1 MGMNDF
7 WQGFNTVDNFITNR
21 RKLDLAEQRAARD
34 AALEDE
40 RRGWERQDRQRA
52 DQRLELAGQMARIDA
67 GTATPEEL
75 EAARKKYVPA
85 SKGMQPV
92 GVIGPQ
98 ATQVPKEQP
107 TEWDGTKALEGLV
120 QQRTDLVT
128 QALGKLDAAQKAG
141 QPPQLDEHEARALVE
156 VPVQSNLFTD
166 DDPGKQ
172 HMALQTIEAHLSALG
187 NVPGKVMINDPD
199 VLAAVEIAYPQTVK
213 GSNLKGARVSA
224 VYIDPSPD
232 GDPMKAKITVG
243 IAGKNDKGEDVD
255 GVLTEK
261 RTSDPDDAILQL
273 PAGEWLTMAEGKRRI
288 LEGMAAAR
296 VALGDEKAWETVKS
310 AREARDLA
318 KVYEEK
324 AADVQEPKLQQRLKF
339 IAAQIKLGSMKT
351 DEARKLADDIF
362 PVKAD
367 DQIAKLLLE
376 HQFRMEQED
385 RRDER
390 EAMREDRRDKR
401 LTIQLGSLERRAATR
416 GSGMSDVEFRQSKAA
431 ARKEIDMTF
440 RDMSDTKKA
449 AEREFAQQKEE
460 EIYGTPDWTLYNR
473 LRAEY
478 NEKRRNYESVLQG
491 YADQYGDVYAP
502 GAVRKPAQG
511 GMAPTPPKPD
521 VNALLFGKGMAP
533 APQKGKAPASDV
545 DAQAQAAIQ
554 TVNADKSLT
563 PAQKQVKIN
572 AIQQRR
578 NQLVGGR

>member
-34 AALEDE
+34 AAWEDE

-52 DQRLELAGQMARIDA
+52 DQNLELAGQMARIDA

-75 EAARKKYVPA
+75 EAARKKYIPG
-85 SKGMQPV
+85 SKGMQPM

-98 ATQVPKEQP
+98 ATQMPKEQP

-120 QQRTDLVT
+120 QQRSDLVT

-141 QPPQLDEHEARALVE
+141 QPPQLDEHEARALID

-199 VLAAVEIAYPQTVK
+199 VLTAVEIAYPQTVK
-213 GSNLKGARVSA
+213 GSNLKGARVSG

-232 GDPMKAKITVG
+232 GDPMKAKISVG
-243 IAGKNDKGEDVD
+243 IAGKNDKDEDVD

-296 VALGDEKAWETVKS
+296 VALGDEKAWETVQQ
-310 AREARDLA
+310 ARKTREVSDMMKQWAQQMPEGNDRKQLVAASHILLLGGDPKDAIALA
-318 KVYEEK
+318 EK
-324 AADVQEPKLQQRLKF
+324 ALPKPFKE
-339 IAAQIKLGSMKT
+339 KLEETLTTKRE
-351 DEARKLADDIF
+351 EAKIEAG
-362 PVKAD
+362 K
-367 DQIAKLLLE
+367 QIAVDNVRTRNDINL
-376 HQFRMEQED
+376 
-385 RRDER
+385 
-390 EAMREDRRDKR
+390 A
-401 LTIQLGSLERRAATR
+401 TVRAGLR
-416 GSGMSDVEFRQSKAA
+416 PPSSSNSRGMSDVEFRQSKAA

-440 RDMSDTKKA
+440 RDMNDTKKA

-460 EIYGTPDWTLYNR
+460 EVYGTPDWTLYNR

-491 YADQYGDVYAP
+491 YAYQYGDVYAP

-521 VNALLFGKGMAP
+521 VNTLLFGRGMNQQP
-533 APQKGKAPASDV
+533 STQKPGKKPPIETFWKGK
-545 DAQAQAAIQ
+545 
-554 TVNADKSLT
+554 
-563 PAQKQVKIN
+563 
-572 AIQQRR
+572 
-578 NQLVGGR
+578 